1 MCVSPLTGRSETS
14 EEKLPWG
21 LTLIISA
28 YPLKNSCW
36 LTFLK
41 ALYFPQVK
49 KHLCQ
54 NANNEDRTCCQFFMP
69 TYKNLAFLR
78 LSGVFFFNKGK
89 HPHKIKNQLTSQYT
103 LGNVHGRSWNII
115 RVKKIMALI

>member
-1 MCVSPLTGRSETS
+1 MGSDTNYQCLPL
-14 EEKLPWG
+14 EELLLAHISKGLILP
-21 LTLIISA
+21 
-28 YPLKNSCW
+28 CRE
-36 LTFLK
+36 
-41 ALYFPQVK
+41 K

-89 HPHKIKNQLTSQYT
+89 HPHKIKN
-103 LGNVHGRSWNII
+103 
-115 RVKKIMALI
+115 